1 MTRLHQAGPAIE
13 SRGRKTCPPAD
24 EEVAVIGT
32 RVAALTL
39 DAAVAR
45 IARWAGGAQPAVV
58 CFTNAHSLVT
68 AHRDPGVA
76 RALADADL
84 CLPDGAPVAW
94 MVARVLGRAQPR
106 VPGPDL
112 MWAYLGEAAR
122 RGEPVFLYGGSP
134 RVLEALQRRLAEA
147 FPGLVI
153 AGACSPPF
161 RPLTREED
169 EAITRRIND
178 SGARTVWVGL
188 GCPKQ
193 ELWMHEHR
201 DRIGAVML
209 GVGAAFDFH
218 AGTVVRAPAW
228 MHGMGLEWLH
238 RLLSEP
244 RRLWRRYLV
253 TNSLFVGLAVRQLSA
268 AWFRRGS

>member
-1 MTRLHQAGPAIE
+1 MTQPREASGPGACE
-13 SRGRKTCPPAD
+13 GRVATASSGD
-24 EEVAVIGT
+24 AVAVIGT

-45 IARWAGGAQPAVV
+45 VTHWAGAREPAVV

-68 AHRDPGVA
+68 AHRDPGLA

-94 MVARVLGRAQPR
+94 MIARVRGRAQPR
-106 VPGPDL
+106 VSGPDL

-122 RGEPVFLYGGSP
+122 RGEPVFLYGGAP
-134 RVLEALQRRLAEA
+134 QGLEALQRRLAQA

-153 AGACSPPF
+153 AGAVSPPF
-161 RPLTREED
+161 RPLTPEED
-169 EAITRRIND
+169 EAITRQIND

-193 ELWMHEHR
+193 ERWMHAHR
-201 DRIGAVML
+201 GKIQAVML

-228 MHGMGLEWLH
+228 MHGSGLEWLH
-238 RLLSEP
+238 RLSREP

-268 AWFRRGS
+268 AWLGRGS

>member
-1 MTRLHQAGPAIE
+1 LTPLQKAHVVHERSDNTQAEPCG
-13 SRGRKTCPPAD
+13 S
-24 EEVAVIGT
+24 EVAVLGA
-32 RVAALTL
+32 RVASLTM
-39 DAAVAR
+39 DAALSR
-45 IARWAGGAQPAVV
+45 IGRWAGEAQPAVV

-68 AHRDPGVA
+68 AHRDPALA

-94 MVARVLGRAQPR
+94 MLSHLLGRPQPR

-122 RGEPVFLYGGSP
+122 RDESVFLYGGSP
-134 RVLEALQRRLAEA
+134 TVLEGLQRRLTSA

-161 RPLTREED
+161 RPLTPDED
-169 EAITRRIND
+169 NEVTRRINE

-201 DRIGAVML
+201 SKVQAVML

-218 AGTVVRAPAW
+218 AGTLPRAPNW
-228 MHGMGLEWLH
+228 MHGRGLEWLH
-238 RLLSEP
+238 RLSREP

-253 TNSLFVGLAVRQLSA
+253 TNSLFVGLAVRQLA
-268 AWFRRGS
+268 ALALRRNS

>member
-1 MTRLHQAGPAIE
+1 MQPREAGEGFASRARITGSPA
-13 SRGRKTCPPAD
+13 G
-24 EEVAVIGT
+24 EEVTVLAT
-32 RVAALTL
+32 RVNALTL

-45 IARWAGGAQPAVV
+45 IARWVDAAQPAVV

-68 AHRDPGVA
+68 AHRDAHLA
-76 RALADADL
+76 RALADANL

-94 MVARVLGRAQPR
+94 MAARLLGRPQPR

-112 MWAYLGEAAR
+112 MEAYLSDAAR

-134 RVLEALQRRLAEA
+134 QGLQALQSRLAQA
-147 FPGLVI
+147 CPGLVI

-161 RPLTREED
+161 RPLTPEED
-169 EAITRRIND
+169 DEITRCIND
-178 SGARTVWVGL
+178 SGAKTVWVGL

-201 DRIGAVML
+201 SKVRAVML

-218 AGTVVRAPAW
+218 AGTVARAPAW
-228 MHGMGLEWLH
+228 MHGAGLEWLH
-238 RLLSEP
+238 RLSREP

-253 TNSLFVGLAVRQLSA
+253 TNSLFIGLALRQLGA
-268 AWFRRGS
+268 VLLRRSS

>member
-1 MTRLHQAGPAIE
+1 MTQLHEASPGGERPGLTACPQAG
-13 SRGRKTCPPAD
+13 
-24 EEVAVIGT
+24 EEVAVLGT
-32 RVAALTL
+32 RVAALTP
-39 DAAVAR
+39 DAALAR
-45 IARWAGGAQPAVV
+45 IARWADAKRSAVV

-68 AHRDPGVA
+68 AHRDPSLA
-76 RALADADL
+76 RALAEADM
-84 CLPDGAPVAW
+84 CLPDGTPVAW
-94 MVARVLGRAQPR
+94 MAARLLGRPQLR

-112 MWAYLGEAAR
+112 MGAYLGEAAR

-134 RVLEALQRRLAEA
+134 QTLQALQSRLARA

-161 RPLTREED
+161 RPLTPEED
-169 EAITRRIND
+169 EEITRRINE
-178 SGARTVWVGL
+178 SGAKTVWVGL

-201 DRIGAVML
+201 GKVRAVML

-228 MHGMGLEWLH
+228 MHGAGLEWLH
-238 RLLSEP
+238 RLWREP

-253 TNSLFVGLAVRQLSA
+253 TNSVFVGLALRQLGA
-268 AWFRRGS
+268 AVLRRRS